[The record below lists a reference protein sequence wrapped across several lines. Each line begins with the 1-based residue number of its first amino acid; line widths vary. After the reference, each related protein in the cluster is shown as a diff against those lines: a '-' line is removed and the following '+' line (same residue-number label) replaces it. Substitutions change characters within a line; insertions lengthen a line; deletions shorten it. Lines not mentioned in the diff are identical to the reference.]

1 MRTVQLMES
10 TAIVKVTYNWSAG
23 NHPGG
28 GDMYQIIA
36 ALLQSVLKEAPH
48 QAADVAVEKVRDHYK
63 TKAVFTT
70 VSSFL
75 EAVAARKPDAAVALC
90 TKELEAELR
99 RGGGV
104 AAALETVRSLLDG
117 RTDITHD
124 APSYNFFHN
133 ACDVKGWALA
143 GTRSAPY
150 RISVEESGDGWKIRG
165 YEFNE
170 IPPPV
175 LNADG
180 VVPGPGGVCPD
191 GYPIKVSRS
200 RVYHV
205 PGGRYYETTAAIR
218 CFATATD
225 AKAAGF
231 FASKRG

>member
-1 MRTVQLMES
+1 
-10 TAIVKVTYNWSAG
+10 
-23 NHPGG
+23 
-28 GDMYQIIA
+28 MYQFIA
-36 ALLQSVLKEAPH
+36 ALAQRVLQEAPH
-48 QAADVAVEKVRDHYK
+48 QVADLAVEKVREHHK
-63 TKAVFTT
+63 TKAVYAT

-75 EAVAARKPDAAVALC
+75 EAVAARKPDAAVVLC
-90 TKELEAELR
+90 TAELVAELR

-104 AAALETVRSLLDG
+104 AAAFETVRSLLDG
-117 RTDITHD
+117 RSDITHD
-124 APSYNFFHN
+124 PPSFNFFHN
-133 ACDVKGWALA
+133 ACDVKGRVLA

-150 RISVEESGDGWKIRG
+150 RISVSESEGGWKIRG

-175 LNADG
+175 LDANG
-180 VVPGPGGVCPD
+180 VVPGPGGICPD

-218 CFATATD
+218 CFATAAD
-225 AKAAGF
+225 AKAAGY